1 MKRFPELENEANRYL
16 SRHFP
21 DLDVNDPHEHSHG
34 SSLVISVSRV
44 KEGPPRY
51 QLSLTLELLEWVESP
66 ERLREILDDQQIA
79 EKMKRAGKK
88 IVWIK
93 RGDLIGE

>member
-16 SRHFP
+16 SRQFP
-21 DLDVNDPHEHSHG
+21 DLDVNDPREYSHR
-34 SSLVISVSRV
+34 SSLVFSVSRT
-44 KEGPPRY
+44 KEEPPRH

-79 EKMKRAGKK
+79 EKMKRAGRK

>member
-16 SRHFP
+16 SRHFL
-21 DLDVNDPHEHSHG
+21 DLDVNDPREYSHR
-34 SSLVISVSRV
+34 SSLVFSVSRR
-44 KEGPPRY
+44 KEEPPRY
-51 QLSLTLELLEWVESP
+51 QLRLTLELLEWVESP

-79 EKMKRAGKK
+79 EKMKQAGGK
-88 IVWIK
+88 IVWIN

>member
-21 DLDVNDPHEHSHG
+21 DLDVNDPREDR
-34 SSLVISVSRV
+34 SSLVFSVSRR
-44 KEGPPRY
+44 KEGPPRH
-51 QLSLTLELLEWVESP
+51 QLSLTLELLEWVKSP
-66 ERLREILDDQQIA
+66 ERLRGILDDQKIA
-79 EKMKRAGKK
+79 EKMKRAGGK

>member
-1 MKRFPELENEANRYL
+1 MKRFPELENEANLYL

-21 DLDVNDPHEHSHG
+21 DLDVNDPREDSHR
-34 SSLVISVSRV
+34 SSLVFSVSRR
-44 KEGPPRY
+44 KEEPPRH
-51 QLSLTLELLEWVESP
+51 QFSLTLELLAWVESP
-66 ERLREILDDQQIA
+66 ERLREILEDQRIA
-79 EKMKRAGKK
+79 EKMKRDGGK

>member
-21 DLDVNDPHEHSHG
+21 DLDVNDPRECSHR
-34 SSLVISVSRV
+34 SSLVFSVSRR
-44 KEGPPRY
+44 KEGPPRH
-51 QLSLTLELLEWVESP
+51 QLSLTRELLEWVESP

-79 EKMKRAGKK
+79 EKMKRAGGK
-88 IVWIK
+88 IVSIK

>member
-21 DLDVNDPHEHSHG
+21 DLDVNDPREYSHR
-34 SSLVISVSRV
+34 SSLVFSVSRR
-44 KEGPPRY
+44 KEEPARH

-66 ERLREILDDQQIA
+66 ERLREILEDEQIA
-79 EKMKRAGKK
+79 EKMKRAGGK

>member
-16 SRHFP
+16 SWRFP
-21 DLDVNDPHEHSHG
+21 DLDVNDPREHSHR
-34 SSLVISVSRV
+34 SSLVFSVSRR
-44 KEGPPRY
+44 KEGPPRH
-51 QLSLTLELLEWVESP
+51 QLGLTLELLEWVESP
-66 ERLREILDDQQIA
+66 ERLRGILDDQQIA
-79 EKMKRAGKK
+79 EKMKRAGGK